1 MPRLSIIVPMLNE
14 GVTIGTAL
22 AAIRAGAAE
31 AEVIAVDGGSTDDSI
46 VAAGANADRVI
57 CSQRGRARQM
67 NAGAAAASGAV
78 LAFVHADT
86 IVPRSFQSDILEALA
101 DPAVVGGRF
110 DVTLD
115 YPSFA
120 CRLIGQLISLR
131 SRISRTATG
140 DQAIFVRREVFARL
154 GGFPDLELCE
164 DLDFSRTMKRA
175 GKIACLRSRVITSA
189 RRWRNDGLVRT
200 VMQMWMIRSLYLLG
214 VSPSRLK
221 RRYVDTR

>member
-14 GVTIGTAL
+14 GATIGTAL

-46 VAAGANADRVI
+46 AAARAHADRVI
-57 CSQRGRARQM
+57 SWQRGRARQM

-154 GGFPDLELCE
+154 SGFPDLELCE
-164 DLDFSRTMKRA
+164 DLDFSRAMKRA

-214 VSPSRLK
+214 VSPSWLK
-221 RRYVDTR
+221 RRYADTR